1 MNTGKRSPIN
11 GIAAIAVLAT
21 VLAACGG
28 GTGGGATTIA
38 GDTAT
43 TAAADTTMEPE
54 ATTTTEATTTPR
66 AGATTTTVDAV
77 TRICRSIQ
85 CVEGRS
91 PLISLILRS
100 HSRPNTLGGRILLRP
115 GR

>member
-1 MNTGKRSPIN
+1 
-11 GIAAIAVLAT
+11 
-21 VLAACGG
+21 
-28 GTGGGATTIA
+28 
-38 GDTAT
+38 
-43 TAAADTTMEPE
+43 
-54 ATTTTEATTTPR
+54 
-66 AGATTTTVDAV
+66 VDAV